1 MNIKPTFYLGL
12 IFSCLSILPAQAE
25 PPVTDPLPQ
34 SPTLSLP
41 DSLIE
46 ELKSPTELT
55 KTKEETVESPPRLTE
70 AQEETVESS
79 PELREAKEETVKS
92 PNLITLPTVPNFPN
106 VENTDNP
113 KGSLLLFLPK
123 PRNLRA
129 AQEYLK
135 QKRLNQGFLDVPSE
149 SLNQITNVN
158 ELRDVQATDW
168 AYEALRSLI
177 EKYGCIVGYPD
188 RTYRGER
195 ALSRWEFAAGLNAC
209 ITTIERLLQENVAV
223 LKSDL
228 DTLKRLAEEYQGELA
243 ATGARIENI
252 ESRMAYLE
260 DHQFSTTSYFGGEV
274 ILGLADAGG
283 GNPPGTGQANTVLN
297 YLARFGVVTSFTGKD
312 ILRFT
317 ISSGNFD
324 NFGFANS
331 SSLNTYAAL
340 LSYQDGLQNNAIID
354 NLEYRF
360 AAFDDNVVFTVK
372 PVGFSL
378 TSVLTGNSPYFDAG
392 RGSLSRF
399 GQVNSLFYIGALDGG
414 VGFDWLIADPVRL
427 QVAYGTR
434 DSGSPEEGITG
445 ANHSALGVQLL
456 FKPADTV
463 LAGIN
468 YIDAYS
474 STGALDTFTG
484 SFNADTSGLILEPS
498 KIYAVGTSLQWRV
511 LDNLT
516 FAGWGGYVVTHSLK
530 SSDKFAVSNAYS
542 VSLGWSDPFNRE
554 GDLLAFIFGQ
564 PLTLQAGNGL
574 FFGEDNA
581 TAYQYEVFYRL
592 KIKDRI
598 DITPG
603 FFIVTHPG
611 SRAENQTIYV
621 GAIRTTFRF

>member
-1 MNIKPTFYLGL
+1 MFFCFG
-12 IFSCLSILPAQAE
+12 ILPVKAE
-25 PPVTDPLPQ
+25 PPVTSPLPQ
-34 SPTLSLP
+34 SPSLSLP
-41 DSLIE
+41 ASLE
-46 ELKSPTELT
+46 EEVELPIDLKAP
-55 KTKEETVESPPRLTE
+55 KE
-70 AQEETVESS
+70 
-79 PELREAKEETVKS
+79 EAKESQTSVIAPAHS
-92 PNLITLPTVPNFPN
+92 TSLGINDNS
-106 VENTDNP
+106 NTN
-113 KGSLLLFLPK
+113 KLLLPLI
-123 PRNLRA
+123 
-129 AQEYLK
+129 AQP
-135 QKRLNQGFLDVPSE
+135 QSSVTDIQSFRRKRMNQGFLDVPSE

-158 ELRDVQATDW
+158 ELRDVQPTDW
-168 AYEALRSLI
+168 AYEVLRSLVA
-177 EKYGCIVGYPD
+177 KYGCIVGYPD
-188 RTYRGER
+188 RTYRGGK
-195 ALSRWEFAAGLNAC
+195 ALNRWEFAAGLNAC
-209 ITTIERLLQENVAV
+209 ISTIERLLQENVVV

-228 DTLKRLAEEYQGELA
+228 DTLKRLTEEYRSELA
-243 ATGARIENI
+243 AAGARIDNL
-252 ESRMAYLE
+252 ESRIAYLE

-274 ILGLADAGG
+274 IIGLADAGG
-283 GNPPGTGQANTVLN
+283 GNPPGTGKANAVVN

-340 LSYQDGLQNNAIID
+340 LSYQDGLKNNAIID

-360 AAFDDNVVFTVK
+360 AAFDDNVVFTIK

-378 TSVLTGNSPYFDAG
+378 SSVLTGNSPYFDAG

-399 GQVNSLFYIGALDGG
+399 GQVNSLFYIGALDSGL
-414 VGFDWLIADPVRL
+414 GFDWLIADPIRL

-434 DSGSPEEGITG
+434 DTGSPEQGITG
-445 ANHSALGVQLL
+445 ADHSALGVQLL

-463 LAGIN
+463 LAGIH

-498 KIYAVGTSLQWRV
+498 KIYAVGASLQWRI
-511 LDNLT
+511 LDDLT
-516 FAGWGGYVVTHSLK
+516 FSGWGGYVVTHSLK
-530 SSDKFAVSNAYS
+530 SIEKFSVSNAYS

-581 TAYQYEVFYRL
+581 TAYQYELFYRFKL
-592 KIKDRI
+592 QDRI

-603 FFIVTHPG
+603 FFMVTHPG
-611 SRAENQTIYV
+611 SRTENQTIYV